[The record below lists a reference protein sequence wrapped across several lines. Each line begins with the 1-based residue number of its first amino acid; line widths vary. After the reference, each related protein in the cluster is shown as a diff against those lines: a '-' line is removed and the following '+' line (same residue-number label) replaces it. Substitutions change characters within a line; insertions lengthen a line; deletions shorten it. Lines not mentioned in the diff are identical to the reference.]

1 MEDLRQLL
9 HEELDKIF
17 DELSKRVDINN
28 SDIYLDINADEFA
41 NIYTYNHVVV
51 DSALGSDLYNN
62 WEILDHSW
70 RKDVV
75 SLDTGE
81 TVSSKHG
88 EW

>member
-9 HEELDKIF
+9 HAELDKIF

-28 SDIYLDINADEFA
+28 SGIYLDINADEFTD
-41 NIYTYNHVVV
+41 IYTYNHVVV
-51 DSALGSDLYNN
+51 DSSLGSDLCNN

-70 RKDVV
+70 RKDIIN
-75 SLDTGE
+75 LETGE
-81 TVSSKHG
+81 TVSSEYG